1 MSGALPLPAARPW
14 VGRPGPAARSC
25 LARVCARGDP
35 AWSLWRACPARYRAP
50 GLPRGGVVSHRCEGR
65 LVSGDLPL
73 LTARLWGGRP
83 GPAAS
88 GFRARALGA
97 PGPIS
102 SPTACAFGSRRCALC
117 GWQEG
122 IAGWDASRRCEGRLW
137 LGAHP
142 LPAARPLGRQ
152 SGPAVHLLWAH
163 ACGCGDPALS
173 LWRACPVVY
182 RAPQRWRRLPW
193 EGTSQRC
200 KGQLVSSAIPLAAAR
215 PWNGR
220 PGSAAPVFE
229 ARVVRVRGPITGPTA
244 CALASQSCALW
255 EWQEGVPGRGTSHLG
270 EGRLPSGALPPPAAA
285 RPWGWLPGSAAH
297 LVWARVCGCGDPAP
311 APRRPLLRAGVAL
324 CGGGRRVSPEGA
336 PRTVVRVVCGQALS
350 LPLLLPV
357 H

>member
-1 MSGALPLPAARPW
+1 MVPLACVPCEVSRSGVAT
-14 VGRPGPAARSC
+14 
-25 LARVCARGDP
+25 
-35 AWSLWRACPARYRAP
+35 
-50 GLPRGGVVSHRCEGR
+50 GGVVSHRCEGR

-73 LTARLWGGRP
+73 STARLWGGRP

-193 EGTSQRC
+193 EGTSRRC

-220 PGSAAPVFE
+220 PGSAARVFE

-285 RPWGWLPGSAAH
+285 HPLGQAAGVCCPLAVGAGVRVWGPSTGPTSSALASWCCALWGWQEGVPGGGASHRREGCLRSGALPPPAAARPLSRQSASAAH
-297 LVWARVCGCGDPAP
+297 L
-311 APRRPLLRAGVAL
+311 L
-324 CGGGRRVSPEGA
+324 
-336 PRTVVRVVCGQALS
+336 
-350 LPLLLPV
+350 
-357 H
+357 